1 MSREKVEIIYKLF
14 IMFKI
19 SHLFF
24 ITLLILFSACQT
36 GSYQKIPKAV
46 MVDKVKGGWAGKMIG
61 VQYGAVMEFKAVGK
75 TYEDSIHWKPEMVEG
90 ALHQDDIYGQLNF
103 MMTFEQYG
111 LDVAADSLA
120 RNFADARFP
129 LCHANLQCRK
139 NYFDAIPVAELA
151 TPENNIH
158 CEDIDFQIEADFIGF
173 VNPAMP
179 QSSNALCQKV
189 GSLMAWGDGLYGGMF
204 VAAMHTLAFTSNDV
218 VYVVE
223 EALKAIPAQSTY
235 AMCIRDVLDAYRQD
249 ADNWR
254 RAWQRVQEK
263 WGQYNN
269 CTPFHQFNIDAKIN
283 GAYIAIGLLFGK
295 GDFEKTMEIAVRC
308 GQDTDCNAANA
319 AAVLGIIYGYEGI
332 PEQFKSA
339 IPAMADKEFL
349 FTHYSFNKAVD
360 QSMAFV
366 EQNVLANG
374 GKVTDTEFIV
384 RNQQPVAP
392 ATPQHSMNLRM
403 KYYVQVLNADKWRFD
418 ENWSDFTYSDGDNDP
433 YKVANG
439 PGATLEIDFE
449 GSGVALLGSWNVD
462 CGKAKVY
469 IDGEFMKE
477 IDTYYREEAGKYDVN
492 RAYIFHKMNLP
503 SGKHTLRL
511 MVSDEKNPLSAG
523 HKLYVE
529 RMIVY

>member
-1 MSREKVEIIYKLF
+1 
-14 IMFKI
+14 
-19 SHLFF
+19 
-24 ITLLILFSACQT
+24 
-36 GSYQKIPKAV
+36 
-46 MVDKVKGGWAGKMIG
+46 
-61 VQYGAVMEFKAVGK
+61 
-75 TYEDSIHWKPEMVEG
+75 
-90 ALHQDDIYGQLNF
+90 
-103 MMTFEQYG
+103 
-111 LDVAADSLA
+111 
-120 RNFADARFP
+120 
-129 LCHANLQCRK
+129 
-139 NYFDAIPVAELA
+139 
-151 TPENNIH
+151 
-158 CEDIDFQIEADFIGF
+158 
-173 VNPAMP
+173 
-179 QSSNALCQKV
+179 
-189 GSLMAWGDGLYGGMF
+189 MAWGDGLYGGMF

-308 GQDTDCNAANA
+308 GQDTNCNAANA

-418 ENWSDFTYSDGDNDP
+418 ENWSDFTYFDGDNDP